1 MAWQKITVN
10 VQNVE
15 AETGHHA
22 GTVVIASLICRGFP
36 GIYGDYE
43 K

>member
-15 AETGHHA
+15 AETGKAVLITMRHKSDYDGFKFWHLA
-22 GTVVIASLICRGFP
+22 G
-36 GIYGDYE
+36 
-43 K
+43 